1 MDNSSPH
8 SHHKEFSKPCVSIS
22 PRSRAALFVTRRE
35 QFQALQTHLPVHHK
49 HKLLQPRQAQLCS
62 WPLQTPYSK
71 TSVTLQPGCCV
82 PASPALFLIHCIV
95 SCCFWFLFLG
105 EQIKTASRAPGAAA
119 VLGQRW
125 KTTWSRGALPG
136 QHHPWLQHFQSFSG
150 PKFKI
155 CSENLSGQLFF
166 IGLG

>member
-1 MDNSSPH
+1 MDNFSPH

-95 SCCFWFLFLG
+95 SCCFWFCIPGRTNQNSKQGSRSCSSAGAEVENNL
-105 EQIKTASRAPGAAA
+105 EQRSTARTAPSLAAA
-119 VLGQRW
+119 ISKLFW
-125 KTTWSRGALPG
+125 T
-136 QHHPWLQHFQSFSG
+136 
-150 PKFKI
+150 KI
-155 CSENLSGQLFF
+155 
-166 IGLG
+166 